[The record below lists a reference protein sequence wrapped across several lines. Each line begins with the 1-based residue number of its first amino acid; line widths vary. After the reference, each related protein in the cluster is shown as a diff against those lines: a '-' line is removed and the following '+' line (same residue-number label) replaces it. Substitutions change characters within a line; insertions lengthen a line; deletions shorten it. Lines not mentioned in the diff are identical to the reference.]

1 MARNCKQ
8 VEGAS
13 VQRVCVGVKAVH
25 ACGFSL
31 RSKLSAGSYVVSSP
45 KYCIVLVMVCKRTCL
60 RICSTPL
67 LTFDSAAQR
76 RVLRALRGLRPW
88 EAWGLKR
95 STRVNT
101 KLRA

>member
-1 MARNCKQ
+1 MCAESVRGCQSSARML
-8 VEGAS
+8 VAS
-13 VQRVCVGVKAVH
+13 LCDQ
-25 ACGFSL
+25 SL
-31 RSKLSAGSYVVSSP
+31 YKLSAGSYVVSSP

-60 RICSTPL
+60 RICSTPPL
-67 LTFDSAAQR
+67 MFDSAAQR

-95 STRVNT
+95 STRVDT